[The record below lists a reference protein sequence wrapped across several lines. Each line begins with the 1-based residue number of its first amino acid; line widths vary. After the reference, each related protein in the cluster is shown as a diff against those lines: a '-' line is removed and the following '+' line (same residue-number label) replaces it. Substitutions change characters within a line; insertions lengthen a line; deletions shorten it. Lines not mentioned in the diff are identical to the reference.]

1 MKIYISQNSAFFVLR
16 YFFEFFEQK
25 NSITIFVTENE
36 RGRLK
41 KMYEIIKTFG
51 PFNFIFACCCELFYR
66 LVFIKHLKNIK
77 YFIVPDNR
85 LNQVLQNLLLSG
97 KEPIEVFSL
106 VARVK

>member
-41 KMYEIIKTFG
+41 KMYEII
-51 PFNFIFACCCELFYR
+51 
-66 LVFIKHLKNIK
+66 
-77 YFIVPDNR
+77 
-85 LNQVLQNLLLSG
+85 NLRA
-97 KEPIEVFSL
+97 I
-106 VARVK
+106 